1 MLTLICIYVQF
12 FIYVHLFTHRN
23 DRVFLLLVL
32 QLSNLRIDK
41 SRLNVRNDKKEE
53 KEKKGEDKKV

>member
-1 MLTLICIYVQF
+1 MLTLICIYVQIY
-12 FIYVHLFTHRN
+12 IYVHLFTHRN

-41 SRLNVRNDKKEE
+41 SRLNVRNDKKE
-53 KEKKGEDKKV
+53 KKGEDKKV